1 MVSEK
6 ITYEPAAPSRRR
18 YEDACG
24 AAHALDLVGE
34 RWALLVMR
42 ELMLGPK
49 RFSDLRAD
57 LPGISANV
65 LTQRLE
71 GLEAAG
77 VLIRRKL
84 PPPASSQVYELTA
97 WGYASEPIFQAL
109 GRWAA
114 QSPQHDPS
122 LPFSAVSLF
131 LSFRTMFDPTR
142 AEGIDA
148 RIGFRLGA
156 ETYLVRI
163 ADGRIDVARDVF
175 ESADL
180 VFTGTPPA
188 VAASVYGGQPLSALA
203 AEAAL
208 SIEGDRSLA
217 ERFVTLFPLPP
228 KAELPATGTRK
239 RRSVLQRRMGGEK
252 DA

>member
-1 MVSEK
+1 MTK
-6 ITYEPAAPSRRR
+6 GALTPSRRR

-77 VLIRRKL
+77 VLVRRKL
-84 PPPASSQVYELTA
+84 PPPASVQVYELTP
-97 WGYASEPIFQAL
+97 WGYESEPIFQAL

-114 QSPQHDPS
+114 RSPAHDPS
-122 LPFSAVSLF
+122 LPLSAVSLF
-131 LSFRTMFDPTR
+131 LSFRTMLDPRR
-142 AEGIDA
+142 AQGLDA
-148 RIGFRLGA
+148 RIGFRIGE
-156 ETYLVRI
+156 ETFLARLV
-163 ADGRIDVARDVF
+163 DGRIEVARAALDQ
-175 ESADL
+175 ADA
-180 VFTGTPPA
+180 VFTGAARA
-188 VAASVYGGQPLSALA
+188 VAAAVYGGQPLDALVA
-203 AEAAL
+203 AGAL
-208 SIEGDRSLA
+208 SLEGDRALA

-228 KAELPATGTRK
+228 KIERTA
-239 RRSVLQRRMGGEK
+239 
-252 DA
+252 

>member
-1 MVSEK
+1 MTKEAL
-6 ITYEPAAPSRRR
+6 TPSRRR

-77 VLIRRKL
+77 VLVRRKL
-84 PPPASSQVYELTA
+84 PPPASVQVYELTP
-97 WGYASEPIFQAL
+97 WGYESEPIFQAL

-114 QSPQHDPS
+114 RSDRKSTRLNSSHANIS
-122 LPFSAVSLF
+122 YAVFCLKKKKKN
-131 LSFRTMFDPTR
+131 RVRR
-142 AEGIDA
+142 ALINQG
-148 RIGFRLGA
+148 
-156 ETYLVRI
+156 
-163 ADGRIDVARDVF
+163 
-175 ESADL
+175 
-180 VFTGTPPA
+180 
-188 VAASVYGGQPLSALA
+188 
-203 AEAAL
+203 
-208 SIEGDRSLA
+208 
-217 ERFVTLFPLPP
+217 
-228 KAELPATGTRK
+228 
-239 RRSVLQRRMGGEK
+239 
-252 DA
+252 